1 MRVDDKGMSDI
12 TLTDEITLD
21 DFVRICEIKHRLLA
35 IYQSL

>member
-1 MRVDDKGMSDI
+1 MRVEDQGMSDI

-35 IYQSL
+35 IYQSQ

>member
-1 MRVDDKGMSDI
+1 MRVEDKGMSDI

-21 DFVRICEIKHRLLA
+21 DYVRICEIKHRLLA

>member
-1 MRVDDKGMSDI
+1 MRVEDKGMSDI
-12 TLTDEITLD
+12 TLTDELTLD